1 MDAPEFSFLI
11 APERLTATA
20 SPYDL
25 VAGEEARAALAGRFG
40 LISLERLEAHLLVR
54 RMARGVEV
62 NGHLEADAVQAC
74 VISGAPVPAHISAPL
89 HLRFE
94 RMVETGGDVELDAGE
109 LDVLPIGPDGID
121 LGEAVAETLA
131 LELPEWPRA
140 DDETIAA
147 ARKVLMSEEQAE
159 AQIRADRM
167 AQSPFAG
174 LKRPE

>member
-1 MDAPEFSFLI
+1 MDSPEFSFLI
-11 APERLTATA
+11 APDRLTATA

-25 VAGEEARAALAGRFG
+25 VAGEAAREALAKRFD
-40 LISLERLEAHLLVR
+40 LLSLDRLEAHLLVR

-74 VISGAPVPAHISAPL
+74 VISGAPVPAHISAPV

-94 RMVETGGDVELDAGE
+94 RMTEAGGEMELDAGE
-109 LDVLPIGPDGID
+109 LDILPIGPEGID
-121 LGEAVAETLA
+121 LGEAIAESLA

-140 DDETIAA
+140 DDETVAA
-147 ARKVLMSEEQAE
+147 ARGLLMSEEQAD

-174 LKRPE
+174 LKRSE